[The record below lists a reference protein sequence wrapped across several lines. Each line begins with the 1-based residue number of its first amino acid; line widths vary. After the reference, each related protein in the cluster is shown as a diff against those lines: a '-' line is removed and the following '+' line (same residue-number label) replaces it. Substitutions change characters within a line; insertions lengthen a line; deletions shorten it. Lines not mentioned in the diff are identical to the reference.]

1 MNPLQ
6 AILTRNQVNIDIS
19 LLFLS
24 KLRSVGHN
32 RIVLVIQKQ
41 DPVWWNGSDDGSDL
55 TAALL
60 LMLFYFALLHLI
72 SCLLEVTRILV
83 FGIFKRFG
91 SGGGKLQH
99 DCAHLFNIKLKGN
112 FHVPTLDV
120 QFFYTAIQINH
131 DLW

>member
-24 KLRSVGHN
+24 KLLSVGHN

-41 DPVWWNGSDDGSDL
+41 DPVWWNGSDDGSHL

-60 LMLFYFALLHLI
+60 LINHLI